1 MTKFHPFE
9 NILIKIDTSGHL
21 KRDGI
26 SVDII
31 PDVRPKDTGSHTPES
46 GRFRN
51 RQQSP
56 PEAVTET
63 AGDRRRTDDGQ
74 EIN

>member
-1 MTKFHPFE
+1 MKKFHPFE

-46 GRFRN
+46 GRLRN
-51 RQQSP
+51 RPQGP
-56 PEAVTET
+56 PEAGPES
-63 AGDRRRTDDGQ
+63 AGDRR
-74 EIN
+74 

>member
-9 NILIKIDTSGHL
+9 NILAETDTFRHPHA
-21 KRDGI
+21 DGI

-56 PEAVTET
+56 PEVVTET
-63 AGDRRRTDDGQ
+63 AGDRR
-74 EIN
+74 

>member
-9 NILIKIDTSGHL
+9 NILAKTDTFRHPYA
-21 KRDGI
+21 DGI

-46 GRFRN
+46 GRLRN

-63 AGDRRRTDDGQ
+63 AGDRR
-74 EIN
+74 

>member
-9 NILIKIDTSGHL
+9 NILVKTDTFRHPYA
-21 KRDGI
+21 DGI

-31 PDVRPKDTGSHTPES
+31 PDVRLKDTGSHTPES

-63 AGDRRRTDDGQ
+63 AGDRR
-74 EIN
+74 